1 MKKGNPLRRPGRV
14 LATVAV
20 LLVLSS
26 VVRIGLGATTA
37 LAKAEE
43 RAHAATMPTAGP
55 DAGQDRPQS
64 LPEQPPTNALLQ
76 ALRAREAAIAERE
89 AKLAEDM
96 ENLQKMQGEVAEKI
110 TQLQT
115 AEQALRETM
124 ALAESAA
131 DKDLTHL
138 VAMYE
143 AMKPKD
149 AAELFET
156 MQPEFAAGFMGRMQP
171 AAAAGIL
178 AGLSPAAAYSISVIL
193 AGRNMSAP
201 TE

>member
-1 MKKGNPLRRPGRV
+1 MSKGNLLRRPGRV
-14 LATVAV
+14 LATVAI

-43 RAHAATMPTAGP
+43 RAHAMPMASPGP
-55 DAGQDRPQS
+55 GQDAPQA
-64 LPEQPPTNALLQ
+64 LPEEAPTNALLQ

-89 AKLAEDM
+89 AKLAEDI
-96 ENLQKMQGEVAEKI
+96 ENLQKMQGDVSEKI
-110 TQLQT
+110 AQLQQ

-156 MQPEFAAGFMGRMQP
+156 MNPEFAAGFMGRMQP
-171 AAAAGIL
+171 TAAAGIL
-178 AGLSPAAAYSISVIL
+178 AGLSPGAAYSISVIL

>member
-1 MKKGNPLRRPGRV
+1 MSKGNLLRRPGRV
-14 LATVAV
+14 LATVAI

-43 RAHAATMPTAGP
+43 RAHAMPMASP
-55 DAGQDRPQS
+55 EPGQDAPQA
-64 LPEQPPTNALLQ
+64 LPEEAPTNALLQ

-89 AKLAEDM
+89 AKLAEDI
-96 ENLQKMQGEVAEKI
+96 ENLQKMQGDVSEKI
-110 TQLQT
+110 AQLQQ

-156 MQPEFAAGFMGRMQP
+156 MNPEFAAGFMGRMQP
-171 AAAAGIL
+171 TAAAGIL
-178 AGLSPAAAYSISVIL
+178 AGLSPGAAYSISVIL